1 MALNYKIAD
10 RQFEL
15 NFDPASSGK
24 ARDEAMGRAEDYAH
38 EEWKEVALEAV
49 YQAALVN
56 EKFIVDEVWGYL
68 PEGVTTHD
76 LRAMG
81 PVMKRLQRA
90 KVIEPPDE
98 YRGSNKVT
106 AHKVPRV
113 GWRSLVCQQAM
124 LL

>member
-15 NFDPASSGK
+15 NFDPASSGT

-56 EKFIVDEVWGYL
+56 EKFIVDEVWRYM
-68 PEGVTTHD
+68 PSGVSTHD

-81 PVMKRLQRA
+81 PVMRRA
-90 KVIEPPDE
+90 IKAGWICSTDE
-98 YRGSNKVT
+98 YINSSRVT
-106 AHKVPRV
+106 AHKNPRRI
-113 GWRSLVCQQAM
+113 WRSL
-124 LL
+124 LIDELGI